1 VVWILPPGTANDSQ
15 SKEGEIMKTTRLAVS
30 GMSCG
35 HCADTVKNALLNQTG
50 VRNATVHL
58 ESGTAEVQYEEREV
72 IPEQLIAA
80 VSEEGYPATVAGGDV
95 AGQP

>member
-1 VVWILPPGTANDSQ
+1 
-15 SKEGEIMKTTRLAVS
+15 MKTTRLAVS

-35 HCADTVKNALLNQTG
+35 HCAETVKNALLSQTG
-50 VRNATVHL
+50 VRNATVSL

-72 IPEQLIAA
+72 IPEQLIAT
-80 VSEEGYPATVAGGDV
+80 VSQEGYPTTFAGGDV

>member
-1 VVWILPPGTANDSQ
+1 
-15 SKEGEIMKTTRLAVS
+15 MKTTRLAVS

-35 HCADTVKNALLNQTG
+35 HCADTVKNALLSQTG

-58 ESGTAEVQYEEREV
+58 DSGTAEIEYEEREV

-80 VSEEGYPATVAGGDV
+80 VSEEGYPATFAGGDV